1 MGAHRIDEDLRGRLA
16 ANCAGAYRTWVDR
29 LGKRT
34 QLWDELS
41 CADLELAVALPVNG
55 ATLLSNP
62 RNGDHDLLERA
73 AAFFADRRGGP
84 YEVWSLWPLP
94 GLSEPGHEGEQV
106 PCMLRE
112 PGGSRPQA
120 PAELEI
126 VEVNDASAARQ
137 AEWLIDEVFE
147 ARTVPGSLLTLGC
160 LDDRF
165 RVWLG
170 RVDGRP
176 VTTATA
182 FIDDGFVGIFAV
194 ATAAHARGRGY
205 AEAVTWS
212 ATMCRPELPATLQA
226 SQEGRPIYERMGYR
240 TVAEFTVWELD
251 R

>member
-1 MGAHRIDEDLRGRLA
+1 MSAANVDEDLLRRLA
-16 ANCAGAYRTWVDR
+16 ANSAGAYRTWVDR

-34 QLWDELS
+34 RFWDDLS

-55 ATLLSNP
+55 ATLLTGP
-62 RNGDHDLLERA
+62 RDGAHDLLERA
-73 AAFFADRRGGP
+73 AAFFAERPGGP
-84 YEVWSLWPLP
+84 YELWSLWPLP
-94 GLSEPGHEGEQV
+94 RFSNSGHEGQQV
-106 PCMLRE
+106 PCMIRE
-112 PGGSRPQA
+112 PGGSPPGA
-120 PAELEI
+120 PADLEI
-126 VEVNDASAARQ
+126 VEVADASTARQ

-147 ARTVPGSLLTLGC
+147 ARTVPGSLLALAC

-182 FIDDGFVGIFAV
+182 YIGDGFVGIYAV
-194 ATAAHARGRGY
+194 ATAAHARGKGY

-212 ATMCRPELPATLQA
+212 ATLCRPELPATLQA
-226 SQEGRPIYERMGYR
+226 SQMGRPVYERMGYR

>member
-1 MGAHRIDEDLRGRLA
+1 MSVPSIDEEVLLRLA
-16 ANCAGAYRTWVDR
+16 GNCAGAYRTWVGR

-34 QLWDELS
+34 RVWDDLS
-41 CADLELAVALPVNG
+41 CADLELAVTLPVNG
-55 ATLLSNP
+55 ATLLTEP
-62 RNGDHDLLERA
+62 RNDDRDLLERA
-73 AAFFADRRGGP
+73 AAFFALGRGGP

-94 GLSEPGHEGEQV
+94 GLTEAGHEGERV
-106 PCMLRE
+106 PCLVRD
-112 PGGSRPQA
+112 PGGSRPGA

-126 VEVNDASAARQ
+126 IEVHDAAAARQ

-147 ARTVPGSLLTLGC
+147 ARSAPGSLLTADC

-182 FIDDGFVGIFAV
+182 FVGDGFVGIYAV

-212 ATMCRPELPATLQA
+212 ATLCRPELPATLQA
-226 SQEGRPIYERMGYR
+226 SQKGRPIYERMGYR